1 MNNNLAY
8 KEDFWEEIINGQPVL
23 MSPRPTTN
31 HNRVSGNIYFQ
42 FKKHLKG
49 RPCEPFDDGMEVYL
63 DEKNRFIPDMMVVC
77 DPEKIHQNGVYGA
90 PDLVVE
96 VLSPST
102 MKRDKGDKKTAY
114 EQAGVKEYW
123 IVSTE
128 EKSIEQYLLIDGR
141 FVLHEVYAVYPDYLL
156 EKMTDEEK
164 AEIITE
170 FKCSL
175 YDDLLIKLED
185 VFERVN

>member
-1 MNNNLAY
+1 M
-8 KEDFWEEIINGQPVL
+8 
-23 MSPRPTTN
+23 
-31 HNRVSGNIYFQ
+31 
-42 FKKHLKG
+42 
-49 RPCEPFDDGMEVYL
+49 
-63 DEKNRFIPDMMVVC
+63 
-77 DPEKIHQNGVYGA
+77 
-90 PDLVVE
+90 
-96 VLSPST
+96 
-102 MKRDKGDKKTAY
+102 
-114 EQAGVKEYW
+114 
-123 IVSTE
+123 
-128 EKSIEQYLLIDGR
+128 LIDGR

>member
-1 MNNNLAY
+1 MA
-8 KEDFWEEIINGQPVL
+8 
-23 MSPRPTTN
+23 
-31 HNRVSGNIYFQ
+31 
-42 FKKHLKG
+42 
-49 RPCEPFDDGMEVYL
+49 
-63 DEKNRFIPDMMVVC
+63 
-77 DPEKIHQNGVYGA
+77 
-90 PDLVVE
+90 E

-114 EQAGVKEYW
+114 EQAGVREYW

>member
-1 MNNNLAY
+1 MNNSLAY
-8 KEDFWEEIINGQPVL
+8 KEDIWEELINGQTVL
-23 MSPRPTTN
+23 VSPRPTWSHISTAA
-31 HNRVSGNIYFQ
+31 NIFYIFRK
-42 FKKHLKG
+42 FLFG
-49 RPCEPFDDGMEVYL
+49 RKCTPIPDGMEVYL

-90 PDLVVE
+90 PDLVAE
-96 VLSPST
+96 VLSLST

-114 EQAGVKEYW
+114 EQAGVREYW

-164 AEIITE
+164 AEIIIE